1 MADVDK
7 IPIKYGQYLTYS
19 SGEGNEYAYGYYYDD
34 PKTGEPVGVSQ
45 DKIKDFKKS
54 EVVWDPNLISFDGEG
69 GSVAGGYRQTDPSG
83 YIEIPKPLARH
94 RRDQLNQS
102 VQKVYDQL
110 VDQRDRIAAVD
121 SNAANKLYG
130 PHSDLT
136 ADEGMVLMAQ
146 ELAESGI
153 TDIYKVKKETVT
165 DRLPIEYGEI
175 GSSGEGGGTYGYFY
189 RDQFGSP
196 VQVAQNQIKDFSPAY
211 SDIGEG
217 GGTSAPASGFVEV
230 PRTQYLN
237 TETNQP
243 LAIDQYGQYAG
254 QENILQSRGAA
265 DRVKIGYGIN
275 FTDEGIPTYFQTAYK
290 EPSSWKRFT
299 NTIRPILPLA
309 AMLIPGIGQA
319 LAPLANTLIGAV
331 GATATPALTAAV
343 SQGLASGIANTVA
356 TGDIGKGILSGLGS
370 GTLSYLMA
378 PSFNTPSPDD
388 FAAMEAAGYQAGN
401 IDDLFSGSGATLPDV
416 AFPEIFAPPTLPPGE
431 AGIQQILS
439 EAAGAPTPEFD
450 ITDVVPTNVA
460 PQPEFDITDVVPTN
474 VAPQPEFDI
483 TDVVPTNVAP
493 QPEFDPASALETQV
507 APPGAPP
514 PPDPTLGDPTAAP
527 GGMPKL
533 SVGDQLAI
541 AGMTAG
547 GSLAAFA
554 ATPAGRLALA
564 IGGPM
569 LLEKVFG
576 DKQAGG
582 AGAGTAG
589 WSGTI
594 PEYQMVR
601 ERVPLADAGRRPG
614 EYGRRYF
621 SDTSFVPLTPGA
633 ENAEANLGLIQQ
645 AQQAAQAQAAGL
657 AALPPGVAERRA
669 APTPTVRYQTV
680 PERTTAPSAGLPAI
694 PTYIQEPRLSYGL
707 PTPDERLEAT
717 NFRTPEE
724 RKLRLASGGLASLA
738 KGRYLDGPTDGMED
752 KLKTTIEGEQPARLS
767 HGEFVIPADVVSH
780 LGNGNS
786 QAGAKRLYDMMDKIR
801 HARTG
806 SKKQGRQIN
815 PDKYLP
821 S

>member
-34 PKTGEPVGVSQ
+34 PKTGEPVSVNPSSV
-45 DKIKDFKKS
+45 KDFQKS
-54 EVVWDPNLISFDGEG
+54 ELVWDPNILSTDGEG

-121 SNAANKLYG
+121 PNAANKLYG

-153 TDIYKVKKETVT
+153 TDIYKVKKDTVT
-165 DRLPIEYGEI
+165 DRLPIQYGVIREGGEGSDEYGWFYEDPVR
-175 GSSGEGGGTYGYFY
+175 GKVGVDPNDPNQVKDFKKETYVWDPYALTTDGEGQPSIGGVVFTPG
-189 RDQFGSP
+189 
-196 VQVAQNQIKDFSPAY
+196 
-211 SDIGEG
+211 
-217 GGTSAPASGFVEV
+217 SGFVEV

-299 NTIRPILPLA
+299 NAIRPILPLA
-309 AMLIPGIGQA
+309 TMLIPGIGQA

-356 TGDIGKGILSGLGS
+356 TGDIGKGILSGLGA
-370 GTLSYLMA
+370 GTFNYLMA

-416 AFPEIFAPPTLPPGE
+416 AFPEIFAPSTLPTGE
-431 AGIQQILS
+431 AGIQQIIA

-460 PQPEFDITDVVPTN
+460 PVGAGYDVGYALNEVNQPFT
-474 VAPQPEFDI
+474 PE
-483 TDVVPTNVAP
+483 P
-493 QPEFDPASALETQV
+493 
-507 APPGAPP
+507 PPGAGYDLGYALNEVNQPFTP
-514 PPDPTLGDPTAAP
+514 EPTLDPTLGDPTAAP
-527 GGMPKL
+527 GGMPDPASGDPSLGDPTAGYGGMPKL
-533 SVGDQLAI
+533 SLSDQLSI

-547 GSLAAFA
+547 AGIKSILSNPVGQFLANKALQSLV
-554 ATPAGRLALA
+554 G
-564 IGGPM
+564 GGPQ
-569 LLEKVFG
+569 G
-576 DKQAGG
+576 IQIPGG
-582 AGAGTAG
+582 IG
-589 WSGTI
+589 SGSGI
-594 PEYQMVR
+594 
-601 ERVPLADAGRRPG
+601 
-614 EYGRRYF
+614 
-621 SDTSFVPLTPGA
+621 
-633 ENAEANLGLIQQ
+633 
-645 AQQAAQAQAAGL
+645 AQPSLQYAQ
-657 AALPPGVAERRA
+657 
-669 APTPTVRYQTV
+669 V
-680 PERTTAPSAGLPAI
+680 PEFDVTKAFS
-694 PTYIQEPRLSYGL
+694 PT
-707 PTPDERLEAT
+707 
-717 NFRTPEE
+717 
-724 RKLRLASGGLASLA
+724 
-738 KGRYLDGPTDGMED
+738 
-752 KLKTTIEGEQPARLS
+752 
-767 HGEFVIPADVVSH
+767 
-780 LGNGNS
+780 
-786 QAGAKRLYDMMDKIR
+786 LYAMR
-801 HARTG
+801 QQ
-806 SKKQGRQIN
+806 KQG
-815 PDKYLP
+815 
-821 S
+821 